1 MWLIFNEK
9 VAEKWDLWVP
19 WLKSCWKIAKK
30 VIVCA
35 LFTPQSQQS
44 QFEKK
49 KVKNTDVNARKRL
62 RFPNAHL
69 DKTLNSKD
77 MFGTCV

>member
-1 MWLIFNEK
+1 MKKLLKNEICESRDWK
-9 VAEKWDLWVP
+9 VAE
-19 WLKSCWKIAKK
+19 K

-44 QFEKK
+44 QLEKK